1 MPGMDEPGIPVVYD
15 DAGQQ
20 ASLDGFV
27 DRTLRHALQVAEL
40 QRDPDGDIPIP
51 RGSAVVFV
59 RVRGRVDQPSQVIMF
74 SPMLNGVAQSPE
86 LLEALNEINRQLRL
100 GRAYHMGQQVM
111 LHCEVLADALRAED
125 LVWALEYMTQAADL
139 FDSQLMVRFG
149 GTTAYQWEGDGKVD
163 G

>member
-1 MPGMDEPGIPVVYD
+1 MDEPGIPVVYD

-20 ASLDGFV
+20 ASLEEFV

-40 QRDPDGDIPIP
+40 QRDADGDIPIP
-51 RGSAVVFV
+51 RGSSVTFV

-74 SPMLNGVAQSPE
+74 SPMLNGVGPSPG
-86 LLEALNEINRQLRL
+86 LLEALNEINRQLRI
-100 GRAYHMGQQVM
+100 GRAFHTGQQVI
-111 LHCEVLADALRAED
+111 LQCEILADALRAED

-139 FDSQLMVRFG
+139 FDSQLLAGFG
-149 GTTAYQWEGDGKVD
+149 GTTAYRAEGDGPAE